1 MADQLERGLD
11 ESAAAL
17 LSFRN
22 GTHGY
27 NEVKQELDKNSH
39 FMDRE
44 HIEEPILGPAA
55 LGLQRVGEEKP
66 PRPLPTQPGLILNR
80 RGMPARIR
88 KRNRLFFDD
97 DVVSTLL
104 PRSSPKRPKN
114 STIKKAVATSHK
126 NLVSHAKKHQTT
138 QHHINYRESHAY
150 ENSHDQPDG
159 SLLTSDKKVSQRL
172 GMRLRNL
179 LKLPKAH
186 KWVCY
191 EWFYSNI
198 DKVSSDLENKKK
210 SGNMFDQG
218 KGMVKPLFEGD
229 NDFMTCLKESF
240 PQIKTRKLTRVE
252 WCQIRRLMGKP
263 RRCSQAFFEEERRE
277 LERKRTKIRLLQQRK
292 TADISNCKDLP
303 SEIPLQLVIGTRV
316 TARLRRPQDGLFTGS
331 IDAVDTSNSTYRVTF
346 ERPGLGTHSVPDYEV
361 LSNETPETITISSFA
376 QKFRPRTVVPFMSS
390 PRSVADPS
398 SPRSSSLSSFSSSS
412 TKSKIIP
419 ADGMLG
425 GFPVKFL
432 DMVVRLSKILNSKK
446 AKIKSMK
453 EMNADAEK
461 MMSFGSPV
469 PDDFQRRYASI
480 IIELERLNKDLAE
493 YLSSVQSYC
502 VEIAPEPSL
511 VEMLTPTHLRDRT
524 LEEASQL
531 VKTHNELTECSSTRS
546 LSLITQLTSLML
558 QIKVRA
564 NSRTKRDQS
573 LSDADRNAYEMK
585 VLQNSIDEIRST
597 LKPSNQ
603 QSFQNCVEVHIQH
616 IQLGLSQCG
625 SMHPFMIQRIFPG
638 GTAHTSRETLAF
650 LTLPQ

>member
-1 MADQLERGLD
+1 MIVFYINNFYSSLTEVRGLD

-97 DVVSTLL
+97 DV
-104 PRSSPKRPKN
+104 
-114 STIKKAVATSHK
+114 
-126 NLVSHAKKHQTT
+126 
-138 QHHINYRESHAY
+138 
-150 ENSHDQPDG
+150 
-159 SLLTSDKKVSQRL
+159 RL

-198 DKVSSDLENKKK
+198 D
-210 SGNMFDQG
+210 
-218 KGMVKPLFEGD
+218 KPLFEGD

-412 TKSKIIP
+412 TKSKVIP

-432 DMVVRLSKILNSKK
+432 DMVVRLSKILNTKK
-446 AKIKSMK
+446 AKIKSLK

-461 MMSFGSPV
+461 MLSFGSPV

-480 IIELERLNKDLAE
+480 VIELERLNKDLAE

-558 QIKVRA
+558 QIK
-564 NSRTKRDQS
+564 S

-616 IQLGLSQCG
+616 IQVGLSQCG
-625 SMHPFMIQRIFPG
+625 SMHPFMIQR
-638 GTAHTSRETLAF
+638 L
-650 LTLPQ
+650 